1 LEIYEMASASYG
13 YPLSDSETKDWRVLY
28 QEALFEIDME
38 KLPARVELATKAVET
53 RMRQLAES
61 RDLTDRDD
69 LMDALQTLRALRLGR
84 P

>member
-1 LEIYEMASASYG
+1 MASASYG

-53 RMRQLAES
+53 RNATAR
-61 RDLTDRDD
+61 
-69 LMDALQTLRALRLGR
+69 
-84 P
+84 